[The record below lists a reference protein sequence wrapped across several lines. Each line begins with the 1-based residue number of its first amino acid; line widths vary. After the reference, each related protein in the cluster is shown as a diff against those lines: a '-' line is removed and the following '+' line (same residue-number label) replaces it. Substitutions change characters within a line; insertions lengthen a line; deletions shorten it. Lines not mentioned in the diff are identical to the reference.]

1 MAGRQSEPDPAHR
14 FAVYA
19 AILLASAWHAG
30 PAAASA
36 NTAEMCDDAGK
47 HSLEISGSE
56 LKVLEP
62 GRDIDGSGIE
72 IGGSDND
79 PDALLP
85 ANYLSPR
92 DEAALR
98 ELLEETTKTAPDSPV
113 ADTPRADG
121 SEQPSIKARVPGVSD
136 DDLARYKRQ
145 MYRRDI

>member
-1 MAGRQSEPDPAHR
+1 MAGRQSEPDPGHR
-14 FAVYA
+14 LAAYA
-19 AILLASAWHAG
+19 AILLAAAWHAE
-30 PAAASA
+30 PAFASA
-36 NTAEMCDDAGK
+36 NTPEMCNDAGK
-47 HSLEISGSE
+47 QSFEISGNE

-62 GRDIDGSGIE
+62 ARDIDASGIE
-72 IGGSDND
+72 IGRSDND
-79 PDALLP
+79 PGALLP
-85 ANYLSPR
+85 ANYLPLR

-98 ELLEETTKTAPDSPV
+98 ERLAETKKTEPDSPV